1 MILFP
6 SFIRHQVLEVRLDP
20 KYSGQNMGRW
30 CMTHF
35 LDSKTMADMAEN
47 KKRRDVEK
55 QNQIKKDV
63 KNVMFNR

>member
-1 MILFP
+1 
-6 SFIRHQVLEVRLDP
+6 
-20 KYSGQNMGRW
+20 MGRW